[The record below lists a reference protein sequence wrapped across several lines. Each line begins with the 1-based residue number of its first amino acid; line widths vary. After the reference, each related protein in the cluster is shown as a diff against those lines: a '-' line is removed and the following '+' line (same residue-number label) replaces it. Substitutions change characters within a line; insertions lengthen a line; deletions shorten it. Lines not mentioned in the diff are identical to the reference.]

1 MKLMKIISRNTLL
14 VSSACLSIFTNY
26 VIIILLE
33 TKKSEFILYSCYDKS
48 GKFLVKKVVEMSFLR
63 LPFLNVYIL
72 VVILTIIA
80 GDHTYY
86 QETSRKGRSVY
97 FENATLQQYGEQ
109 TAEMN
114 PLFAKQLNHVESMA
128 EFASLV
134 VRSNRR
140 LCADTTLRILVN
152 LNNGKAA
159 HSDIAPSQDP
169 IEKLKALCVQI
180 KRGRAAALPG
190 LKKREMKAM
199 NAALLEGKGAS
210 CKPRAVLVELPAAPS
225 GSSYYPQCVT
235 AKRCGG
241 CCNSALLEC
250 RPVNITTVKKWAIE
264 LDVLSRSMYKS
275 AKSFQMEQHEDC
287 KCGCKTQPS
296 HCSKAQVYE
305 EDSCQCKCGNEAES
319 SNCVYPKKWDPD
331 QCACLCRHSLPCST
345 GAHVHQGSCKCI

>member
-250 RPVNITTVKKWAIE
+250 RPVNITTVKKW
-264 LDVLSRSMYKS
+264 
-275 AKSFQMEQHEDC
+275 
-287 KCGCKTQPS
+287 TQPS

-345 GAHVHQGSCKCI
+345 GAHVHQGSCNFSKWHQ